1 MGGVGCLADSLWR
14 GALAWRDV
22 RIIGTVVGDGL
33 QLLRELD
40 RGVSSRVY
48 LASDGK
54 QVKALKLFKSDH
66 AARAERE
73 LTIGSRLDHPHLNP
87 VDSAV
92 TVAGSPGVLMPYV
105 PGERLSAWLLRGQ
118 PLALVLDAMARVADA
133 LAYLHGMGIV
143 HRDVKPENVL
153 VDKYGRAMLLDFDLS
168 ARIGADE
175 PAVVAGTIAYLS
187 PEQARAEPPTP
198 AADLYGFGAML
209 YQALTGQVPFTGSVT
224 EVLRAHAAL
233 VPALASTL
241 RPELSVFDDLL
252 ASLLAKD
259 PRLRPVDA
267 ASVASILGDAAEAA
281 ASQV

>member
-1 MGGVGCLADSLWR
+1 
-14 GALAWRDV
+14 
-22 RIIGTVVGDGL
+22 
-33 QLLRELD
+33 
-40 RGVSSRVY
+40 
-48 LASDGK
+48 
-54 QVKALKLFKSDH
+54 
-66 AARAERE
+66 
-73 LTIGSRLDHPHLNP
+73 
-87 VDSAV
+87 
-92 TVAGSPGVLMPYV
+92 
-105 PGERLSAWLLRGQ
+105 
-118 PLALVLDAMARVADA
+118 MARVADA

-198 AADLYGFGAML
+198 AADLYGFGAVL
-209 YQALTGQVPFTGSVT
+209 DQALTGEVPVTGRVT

-241 RPELSVFDDLL
+241 RPELSGFVGLF

-267 ASVASILGDAAEAA
+267 ASVAPILGDAAEAA
-281 ASQV
+281 ASQ